1 MVKGQLRQKKYGSM
15 WQKIVNLKP
24 NYIISLKIGSSGND
38 PEKINIP
45 IKQRGPPIKYIQKE
59 GDTCLIL
66 SLLNFMHYLG
76 KDLIVKKLLEKN
88 NEIIKQLLDFSMK
101 NIIDLMTNQG
111 RNYGDYRIKKL
122 CVKKVKILNT
132 MNIVN
137 EKKMTEFIIVC
148 WKIIIQ

>member
-24 NYIISLKIGSSGND
+24 NHIISLKIGSSGND

-66 SLLNFMHYLG
+66 SLLNVMHYLG

-88 NEIIKQLLDFSMK
+88 NEIIKQSLDFSMK

-111 RNYGDYRIKKL
+111 RKYGDYRIKKL
-122 CVKKVKILNT
+122 WVKKVKILNT

-137 EKKMTEFIIVC
+137 EKKITKFIIVC